1 MTSKSTLP
9 WTFWT
14 GVVVLAI
21 IGGLIGLA
29 VMFIGPS
36 APSAQAEDGAGH
48 LETVSEDNGP
58 PAVTVVRPRQGAME
72 RRPTLPGSVQA
83 FESVQLFAKVSGFL
97 KRQDVDIGARVRK
110 DQVLAVVDVPELDKQ
125 IERDKAA
132 VEQAKSKVR
141 QMEARVL
148 VANSEL
154 DAAKAGLVQAEAS
167 ERSAKAWVRYRA
179 IRKQMMK
186 ELVNSRSIEE
196 KLLDEAKEHY
206 EASVETEQAA
216 HAAISTAKAKITAC
230 DARIQQAQADVSA
243 AQAEVQVAQAE
254 LEKIQVQVSFATIH
268 APFDGV
274 VTFRGM
280 FPKDFVRAANEAGST
295 PLLTVQR
302 TDKMRVVVMVPDR
315 DVVYADVG
323 DPAVLE
329 LDALPGKKFPV
340 KISRIAE
347 SQDPQTRLMR
357 VELDLKNP
365 TGRIRNGMYCHAT
378 ILLDKATEKMSIP
391 ASCLVSKSE
400 NDGAGKVYVV
410 RDGHARLV
418 AVRIGEDN
426 GLRVEILGGLKATDQ
441 VILQPGDSLTDGA
454 AVAAT
459 LMDET
464 AAKASGT

>member
-1 MTSKSTLP
+1 MTTKSNVP
-9 WTFWT
+9 WTLWT
-14 GVVVLAI
+14 GVIVLAI

-36 APSAQAEDGAGH
+36 APVAQAEDGATH
-48 LETVSEDNGP
+48 LETVSEGSGP
-58 PAVTVVRPRQGAME
+58 AAVTVVKPRRGAMPL
-72 RRPTLPGSVQA
+72 RTTLPGSVQA
-83 FESVQLFAKVSGFL
+83 FKSVQLYAKVSGFL
-97 KRQDVDIGARVRK
+97 KSQDVDIGDRVKK

-125 IERDKAA
+125 VERDKAA
-132 VEQAKSKVR
+132 VKQAEAKVR
-141 QMEARVL
+141 QMQARVV

-167 ERSAKAWVRYRA
+167 ERSAQAWVRYRA

-186 ELVNSRSIEE
+186 ELVDSRSIQE

-206 EASVETEQAA
+206 EASVETEQASR
-216 HAAISTAKAKITAC
+216 AAISTAKAKITSC
-230 DARIQQAQADVSA
+230 GARIQQTEADVAA

-254 LEKIQVQVSFATIH
+254 LEKTQVQVGFATIH

-274 VTFRGM
+274 VTYRAM

-295 PLLTVQR
+295 PLLTVQT

-315 DVVYADVG
+315 DVVYADEG
-323 DPAVLE
+323 DPVTLE
-329 LDALPGKKFPV
+329 LDALPGKRYPA
-340 KISRIAE
+340 KISRIKG

-357 VELDLKNP
+357 VEIDLKNP
-365 TGRIRNGMYCHAT
+365 TGKIHDGMYCHAT

-391 ASCLVSKSE
+391 ASCLASKAE
-400 NDGAGKVYVV
+400 NDGQGKVFVV
-410 RDGHARLV
+410 RGGHAQLLKI
-418 AVRIGEDN
+418 RIGEDN
-426 GLRVEILGGLKATDQ
+426 GLRVEVLGGLKSTDQ

-454 AVAAT
+454 AVAPT